1 MNTILDLVDRGL
13 THWDDASVLVSVGA
27 ELEERSR
34 FVQARPFLERAI
46 ELDPTGQP
54 KAYIHLTYS
63 WFRDSG
69 ANDEGRRGGDVLR
82 KGIEATDSDLIRAIL
97 GGVLGPDD
105 AAEAVDLLT
114 AAAERHSDVHPLTI
128 AAIWMWRGG
137 ADRALEIMGDAHEA
151 IATALA
157 SNDPDLM
164 SDVAGL
170 CFRLR
175 LMEKL
180 ELDTAD
186 LEPLH
191 EECMQIAP
199 ERFSSYSVPMM
210 IYRGTEQWEQLGRV
224 CMMALRHMPDEE
236 TVMHNLAI
244 ANREL
249 GDLRHAEK
257 WYQRAIGAKPSF
269 AGARLGLAKLYES
282 QDRIDEAL
290 EIAREVPATNPGYA
304 LGALQAAVILDRHG
318 YSDEAVTMVQGA
330 KARITSWMHHVIE
343 RDDQLRALWEK
354 AQ

>member
-13 THWDDASVLVSVGA
+13 THWDDAAVLVSVGA

-46 ELDPTGQP
+46 ALDPEGQP

-63 WFRDSG
+63 YFRDNSQ
-69 ANDEGRRGGDVLR
+69 DGGEKGIEILR
-82 KGIEATDSDLIRAIL
+82 KGLAATQSDLIRAIL
-97 GGVLGPDD
+97 GGVLGPDES
-105 AAEAVDLLT
+105 AEAVDLLRDAT
-114 AAAERHSDVHPLTI
+114 EHHRDVHPLTI

-137 ADRALEIMGDAHEA
+137 ADHALEIMGDVHEA

-186 LEPLH
+186 IEPLH
-191 EECMQIAP
+191 DECMQIAP

-224 CMMALRHMPDEE
+224 CMMALRYMPDEE

-269 AGARLGLAKLYES
+269 AGARLGLAKLLES
-282 QDRIDEAL
+282 QERIDEAL
-290 EIAREVPATNPGYA
+290 EIAREVPMTNPGYA
-304 LGALQAAVILDRHG
+304 LGTLQAAVILDRHG
-318 YSDEAVTMVQGA
+318 YSDEAVTLVQGA
-330 KARITSWMHHVIE
+330 KDRIASWMHHVIE
-343 RDDQLRALWEK
+343 RDEQLRALWEK